1 MLDPLEVKEIIV
13 SSLKFCNEKYQA
25 SIVAYALM
33 PEHIHL
39 ILYFHDESRLIDYMR
54 DFKKFTS
61 VAIRNFHISRDPKV
75 KGLLMYEYKG
85 QKLKVWEDRFDDL
98 VLYSRRV
105 TLTKLKY
112 INNNPMKAGL
122 CERSEEYKYCSA
134 SFYSYSEIGPIDV
147 LHVEE
152 IL

>member
-1 MLDPLEVKEIIV
+1 
-13 SSLKFCNEKYQA
+13 
-25 SIVAYALM
+25 
-33 PEHIHL
+33 
-39 ILYFHDESRLIDYMR
+39 MR

-61 VAIRNFHISRDPKV
+61 VAIRNFHISIDPKV
-75 KGLLMYEYKG
+75 KGILKYEYKG

-98 VLYSRRV
+98 ALYSRRV

-122 CERSEEYKYCSA
+122 CERSEEYKFCSA
-134 SFYSYSEIGPIDV
+134 SFYAYGEIGPLEV